1 MCQAYAGKFDCAD
14 PLISYTR
21 VYDPAP
27 VDAVLDGSCAQW
39 TTFWGNNEMQPED
52 FVGDL
57 YLLRQSSPKGAVS
70 EYNCTDPTAVRAIV
84 SGPSSFPE
92 DIPLIMNTG
101 WEVECNG
108 FTWKRQVCGS
118 ANNTLQ
124 IGLCVSSNATQ
135 CANDCTVDPSV
146 WVAPCA
152 VPNTLTT
159 ETAVGDSVL
168 AHPRVIGRLVPEDET
183 GLITGASLGGM
194 FLFLLAL
201 VFGKRIFCPNK
212 RDHEKE
218 EIRKG
223 DRTLQVDFQEDADGT
238 MANPMHP
245 GSDMKRNPS
254 GMQRGQSGMG
264 RNPSGMQRG
273 QSGMT
278 RGVPGGN
285 KNMGVTFE
293 NDEDDSAA
301 TQATGVVPGEEADFD
316 SYMEMTENTASKKT
330 RSASILMDSSGPQS
344 RAARGAAAGGLHR
357 GASKKTGIATIG
369 EDEGSDS
376 EGECEGESGATI
388 NPMLAGGMGRRS
400 PSKKTGGDK
409 ASAMKA
415 MGAAKTARFAAGLPS
430 EQGEERGAAAAAAA
444 DDDDSVDSDDEPG
457 ATTNLMLAAGR
468 PRPSMG
474 SRFASGQSVAD
485 EETDSDDDP
494 SPSKAVAVRFASK
507 AAVEYEEETDSDDEE
522 VDTFEAVNDLGVEAQ
537 KVRQSNMQESSYM
550 EAMRTAVAKTAADKS
565 DTAAV
570 AKEREFKFAVAR
582 TMLSLAPP
590 STLMGVRKAV
600 GGDRV
605 YPEEASALLKATRM
619 SAGVDQQTAGLA
631 MTEVAVPVLSAMVD
645 TAVQK
650 RREAA
655 EAGPGWELAKADE
668 AAVAMADV
676 VRALASCESLYSVVA
691 GDAKVPAPAYSG
703 PASPK
708 EVEALLDEYVS
719 GAADSLASG
728 YRDVETAD
736 DRERNNEAIK
746 AFLTSAA
753 GSGKRRP
760 SFFQSAPKAVEKPF
774 GKYVG
779 GAAETAWGTAY
790 PEEEEDEDEGEE
802 DAGKASFGAAPA
814 KTWGAAG
821 SKTASGSAAAPVK
834 KKWTVPVPDARQAAA
849 LSKISL
855 PGLNPRRRG
864 TLYGPFLCGPTV
876 DTRRSP
882 AAAMEAAKAA
892 FK

>member
-1 MCQAYAGKFDCAD
+1 
-14 PLISYTR
+14 
-21 VYDPAP
+21 
-27 VDAVLDGSCAQW
+27 
-39 TTFWGNNEMQPED
+39 
-52 FVGDL
+52 VGDL

-70 EYNCTDPTAVRAIV
+70 EYNCTNPTAVRQIV

-92 DIPLIMNTG
+92 DIPFIMNTG

-118 ANNTLQ
+118 TNDTLQ
-124 IGLCVSSNATQ
+124 MGLCVNSDAAQ
-135 CANDCTVDPSV
+135 CANDCTVDPSS

-152 VPNTLTT
+152 VPNALTT

-168 AHPRVIGRLVPEDET
+168 AHPRVVGRLVPEDESA
-183 GLITGASLGGM
+183 LITGASLGGM

-218 EIRKG
+218 EIKVN
-223 DRTLQVDFQEDADGT
+223 RTLQVDFQADVDGT

-245 GSDMKRNPS
+245 GNDMKRNPS

-273 QSGMT
+273 QSGMGRNPSGMQRGQSGMGRNPSGMQRGKSGMT
-278 RGVPGGN
+278 RGMPGGD
-285 KNMGVTFE
+285 KKAGVIFE
-293 NDEDDSAA
+293 DEVFEDDGAV
-301 TQATGVVPGEEADFD
+301 TQATGVVPGEEADFG
-316 SYMEMTENTASKKT
+316 SYVEMTENTASKKT

-344 RAARGAAAGGLHR
+344 RAARGAAAGGLHPRASKMTGTVPFGENERSDTGDER
-357 GASKKTGIATIG
+357 GATT
-369 EDEGSDS
+369 
-376 EGECEGESGATI
+376 
-388 NPMLAGGMGRRS
+388 NPMLAGGVGGRS
-400 PSKKTGGDK
+400 PGKNASGDK

-415 MGAAKTARFAAGLPS
+415 MGAAKTARFAASRPS
-430 EQGEERGAAAAAAA
+430 KIANEQEEEGMGMSRGQSQFHRGAAAAAV
-444 DDDDSVDSDDEPG
+444 DDDDSVDSDDDPE
-457 ATTNLMLAAGR
+457 ATTNPMLAASNKKGGLKFTGANVSS
-468 PRPSMG
+468 PSMG
-474 SRFASGQSVAD
+474 SRFASKMAVEDD
-485 EETDSDDDP
+485 EEADSDDEP
-494 SPSKAVAVRFASK
+494 LVRFASK
-507 AAVEYEEETDSDDEE
+507 AAVEDEEETDSDDEE

-550 EAMRTAVAKTAADKS
+550 EAMRTAVSKTVADKS

-605 YPEEASALLKATRM
+605 DPGEASALLEATRS

-703 PASPK
+703 SANPI
-708 EVEALLDEYVS
+708 EVEALLDEYVT
-719 GAADSLASG
+719 GTADSRAGG
-728 YRDVETAD
+728 YRDVETVD
-736 DRERNNEAIK
+736 DRERNNEAVK
-746 AFLTSAA
+746 AFFSSAIS
-753 GSGKRRP
+753 SGKRRP
-760 SFFQSAPKAVEKPF
+760 SFFKSAPQAVEKPF

-790 PEEEEDEDEGEE
+790 YDEEEGEFDEAAE
-802 DAGKASFGAAPA
+802 ASFDATPT

-821 SKTASGSAAAPVK
+821 SKSASALGASDASGAAPVK
-834 KKWTVPVPDARQAAA
+834 KKWAVPVPDAKQAAA
-849 LSKISL
+849 LSKVSM

-882 AAAMEAAKAA
+882 AAALEATKAA
-892 FK
+892 FNK